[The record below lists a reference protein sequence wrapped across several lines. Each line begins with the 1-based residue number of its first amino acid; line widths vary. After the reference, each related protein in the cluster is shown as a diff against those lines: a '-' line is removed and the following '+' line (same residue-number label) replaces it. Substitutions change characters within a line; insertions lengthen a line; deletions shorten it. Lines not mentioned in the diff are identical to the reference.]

1 MNKALNWVQLFLVA
15 AGVIA
20 IAAVAISVVHSFD
33 VFWQLQSG
41 RYMVETGEVIRNDL
55 FTLAAD
61 APRVEH
67 CWLHDIILYLVY
79 QIGSYAGLSLWK
91 GLTISVGIC
100 LILVTALLRGSS
112 LLAMLLVLPLSL
124 LTSGGW
130 LERPQIWSF
139 LMTGL
144 TLLILE
150 IYRQRPGRVIYLLFP
165 VALIWAN
172 LHAGSVLILP
182 LYLAY
187 LAGNL
192 LDNLV
197 RQRKFRIDDWPRF
210 VGGGALLVVGAQVT
224 PYSMYW
230 LRTLRAAPGLGASV
244 DSSGE
249 RSGPMTQLFNMD
261 WTPTS
266 FALDPIFFYI
276 LAVTALVLLLTLKR
290 LRGSDLFLLVGLAVM
305 GLSLIRHIPF
315 FYLAAMIVLP
325 RYLDMIGAWLS
336 RYLGAGLQL
345 AGKVALAA
353 MAVYGFWTVYQPLY
367 QIYGFFNTG
376 LRSWHYPIKATDFLV
391 EHKLAPNLYNTYDW
405 GGYLAWRLY
414 PQYRVFW
421 DGRQNS
427 AEMFRLGWNVMAGKP
442 DWAAILDQFRVNTI
456 LTRSLTIDT
465 GQKYPLLDRLVA
477 DPQWNLVF
485 NAEASMVF
493 VRETGVDRSWL
504 LKHRRP
510 KALVD
515 DSILT
520 ETHLMLGT
528 NPNRYMAWWEMAQI
542 YYKRRQFK
550 EARMAVEQ
558 HLMRA
563 PRPVGP
569 ARDMLNRLLQM
580 GV

>member
-1 MNKALNWVQLFLVA
+1 MIRTMNRVQFLLLA
-15 AGVIA
+15 AGVVA
-20 IAAVAISVVHSFD
+20 IAAVAVSVVHSFD

-67 CWLHDIILYLVY
+67 CWLHDILLYLVY
-79 QIGSYAGLSLWK
+79 LVGGYAGLSLWK
-91 GLTISVGIC
+91 GLTITAGIG
-100 LILVTALLRGSS
+100 LMLVTARLRGSS
-112 LLAMLLVLPLSL
+112 LLAMILVVPLSL

-130 LERPQIWSF
+130 LERPQVWSF

-150 IYRQRPGRVIYLLFP
+150 SYRQRPGRMIFLLFP

-182 LYLAY
+182 LFLAY

-197 RQRKFRIDDWPRF
+197 RQRKFCIDDWRRF
-210 VGGGALLVVGAQVT
+210 VGGGALLIIGAQLT
-224 PYSMYW
+224 PYAMYW
-230 LRTLRAAPGLGASV
+230 LRTLRGAPGLGATV

-249 RSGPMTQLFNMD
+249 RTGPITQLFNMD

-266 FALDPIFFYI
+266 FAQDPIFYYL
-276 LAVTALVLLLTLKR
+276 LAVTALILLLTFKK
-290 LRGSDLFLLVGLAVM
+290 LRGSDLLLLGGLAVM
-305 GLSLIRHIPF
+305 GLSLVRHIPF
-315 FYLAAMIVLP
+315 FYFAAIIVLP

-336 RYLGAGLQL
+336 RFMGAGLQL
-345 AGKVALAA
+345 AARVALVAL
-353 MAVYGFWTVYQPLY
+353 AVYGFWTVYQPLY
-367 QIYGFFNTG
+367 QVYGP
-376 LRSWHYPIKATDFLV
+376 WHYPIEATDFLV

-414 PQYRVFW
+414 PEYQVFW
-421 DGRQNS
+421 DGRQKS
-427 AEMFRLGWNVMAGKP
+427 DEMFRLGWNVMAGKP
-442 DWAAILDQFRVNTI
+442 DWSVVLDQFRVNTI
-456 LTRSLTIDT
+456 VTRSLTIDT

-477 DPQWNLVF
+477 DPQWHLVF
-485 NAEASMVF
+485 NAEASMIF
-493 VRETGVDRSWL
+493 VREASVDRSWL

-510 KALVD
+510 KTLVD
-515 DSILT
+515 ESVLS
-520 ETHLMLGT
+520 ETHLMLST

-550 EARMAVEQ
+550 EARMALEK
-558 HLMRA
+558 HLLRA

-569 ARDMLNRLLQM
+569 ARDMLNRLTQL